1 MELFIQFFPKHFL
14 FVVAKAS
21 YGFMTAGG
29 NSWSFVNLTSV
40 KLRLHPTKAYPA
52 VVEFSMI
59 K

>member
-29 NSWSFVNLTSV
+29 NSWSFVNLTQSV

-52 VVEFSMI
+52 VVEF
-59 K
+59 